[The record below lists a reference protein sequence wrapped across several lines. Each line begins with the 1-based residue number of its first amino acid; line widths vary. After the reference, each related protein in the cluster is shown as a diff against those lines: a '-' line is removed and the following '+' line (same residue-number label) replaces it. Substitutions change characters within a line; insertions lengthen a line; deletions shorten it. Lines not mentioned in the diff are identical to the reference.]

1 MNFDAL
7 TLTNSHVY
15 YTKMKQIIKKIILLI
30 LSFSLLSIFCVIA
43 VLWAF
48 SNNLPDYKFLKSYKP
63 PVSSKVYSGN
73 GELVNDFST
82 EKRIFVPYNAISEK
96 VINSFLSAE
105 DKNFYSHPGI
115 DARGVLRAII
125 NNISNIVSSK
135 RLEGAST
142 ITQQVAKNFLL
153 TNEVSLN
160 RKIKEAILAFRIE
173 RALSKERILELYLNQ
188 IYLGGG
194 AYGVASASLEYF
206 NKSISELDYAEA
218 ALLAALPKAPSRY
231 NPYKN
236 MELAKFRRNLV
247 LKNLL
252 ENNYINENKY
262 KKFINSKIILKK
274 RKKTFTEDTSYYV
287 EDIRKNVV
295 DQLGFEKVYKQ
306 GLNIST
312 PIDLS
317 LQKIAIKSL
326 RKGLISY
333 DKRKGWRGPLL
344 RNQKLN
350 NWKNKLD
357 KLRLEKS
364 INWEL
369 AIIKK
374 IDKFFIEIETE
385 NELIGIIKYE
395 NISWIKKEFDE
406 ILKIGDII
414 YVENIDKDTYSLKQ
428 LPKVNGGI
436 VVMDPFTGRVLALSG
451 GFSFKKSEF
460 NRATQALRQP
470 GSAFK
475 PFIYALA
482 LENGYTPSTLILDA
496 PLVLEQGIDLKM
508 WKPENYGKKFYGP
521 STLRMGLEKSR
532 NLMTVRIA
540 QDLGLKKIV
549 NFSKQLGIY
558 ENPNELLS
566 ISLGSAE
573 TTLLKLTSAY
583 SSFVNGGKLVKPIM
597 IDRIQ
602 DSEGNTI
609 LNNEKRKCVNCDE
622 ISFLSKDFPKIEDDF
637 LQIFSPQTAYQ
648 MTSILEGT
656 IQNGTG
662 KKLKKLNLDLGG
674 KTGTTNGNTDTWFIG
689 FTSKLAIGVYV
700 GSDNPKSLGRYE
712 TGAKTALPIF
722 GNFVKNAVK
731 KEDARPFKVA
741 DNILMKV
748 IDPVTGKIAEKE
760 SKTTIIEAYKNNQ
773 INNTS
778 SKDINNRLKNN
789 NILKFY

>member
-1 MNFDAL
+1 MYRIIKNILIL
-7 TLTNSHVY
+7 TLSFG
-15 YTKMKQIIKKIILLI
+15 LI
-30 LSFSLLSIFCVIA
+30 GVIAVLA

-48 SNNLPDYKFLKSYKP
+48 SNNLPDYKFLKNYKP
-63 PVSSKVYSGN
+63 SVSSKVYSGD

-96 VINSFLSAE
+96 IINSFLSAE
-105 DKNFYSHPGI
+105 DKNFYSHPGV
-115 DARGVLRAII
+115 DAKGVLRAIV
-125 NNISNIVSSK
+125 NNISNIASSK

-206 NKSISELDYAEA
+206 DKSISELNYDEA

-236 MELAKFRRNLV
+236 IELAKFRRNLV

-252 ENNYINENKY
+252 ENNYISKIEYERFVNK
-262 KKFINSKIILKK
+262 KIILKK
-274 RKKTFTEDTSYYV
+274 RKKTFREDTSYYV
-287 EDIRKNVV
+287 EDIRKDVV
-295 DQLGFEKVYKQ
+295 EQLGFDKVYKN

-312 PIDLS
+312 PIDLK
-317 LQKIAIKSL
+317 LQKIAIRSL
-326 RKGLISY
+326 REGLVNY

-344 RNQKLN
+344 RDKKLG
-350 NWKNKLD
+350 NWKD
-357 KLRLEKS
+357 KIDQFRLEKS
-364 INWEL
+364 INWDL

-374 IDKFFIEIETE
+374 IDKFSIDIETE
-385 NELIGIIKYE
+385 NNLNGIIKYE
-395 NISWIKKEFDE
+395 NISWIKKEFNE
-406 ILKIGDII
+406 ILKVGDIV
-414 YVENIDKDTYSLKQ
+414 YVENINSSIFALKQ
-428 LPKVNGGI
+428 LPEVNGGI

-496 PLVLEQGIDLKM
+496 PLVLEQGYDLKV

-540 QDLGLKKIV
+540 QELGLKKIV
-549 NFSKQLGIY
+549 SFSKQLGIY
-558 ENPNELLS
+558 ENPSELLS

-609 LNNEKRKCVNCDE
+609 FNNEKRKCVNCDQ
-622 ISFLSKDFPKIEDDF
+622 ISFLSKNYPKIEDEF

-648 MTSILEGT
+648 MTSILEGAV
-656 IQNGTG
+656 QNGTA
-662 KKLKKLNLDLGG
+662 KKLKNLNLDLAG

-700 GSDNPKSLGRYE
+700 GADNPKSLGRYE

-722 GNFVKNAVK
+722 KSFVKNAVI

-748 IDPVTGKIAEKE
+748 IDPITGKKANSG
-760 SKTTIIEAYKNNQ
+760 SKSTIIEVYKNIQ
-773 INNTS
+773 IDNVLN
-778 SKDINNRLKNN
+778 KDISNRLKNN

>member
-1 MNFDAL
+1 M
-7 TLTNSHVY
+7 HR
-15 YTKMKQIIKKIILLI
+15 IIKNIFIL
-30 LSFSLLSIFCVIA
+30 LLSIGLLSAFAVIA

-63 PVSSKVYSGN
+63 AVSSKVYSGD

-105 DKNFYSHPGI
+105 DKNFFSHPGV
-115 DARGVLRAII
+115 DARGVLRAILK
-125 NNISNIVSSK
+125 NISNIATSK

-173 RALSKERILELYLNQ
+173 RVLSKERILELYLNQ
-188 IYLGGG
+188 IYLGEGT
-194 AYGVASASLEYF
+194 YGVASASLEYF
-206 NKSISELDYAEA
+206 DKSISELNYDEA

-236 MELAKFRRNLV
+236 IDLAKFRRNLV
-247 LKNLL
+247 LKNLF
-252 ENNYINENKY
+252 ENKY
-262 KKFINSKIILKK
+262 INKKNYKELLNNEINLKK

-287 EDIRKNVV
+287 EDIRKDVV
-295 DQLGFEKVYKQ
+295 DKLGFDKVYKQ

-312 PIDLS
+312 PINLD

-326 RKGLISY
+326 REGLISY
-333 DKRKGWRGPLL
+333 EKRKGWRGPIL
-344 RNQKLN
+344 NSKQLN
-350 NWKNKLD
+350 NWSDKLD
-357 KLRLEKS
+357 EYRLEKS
-364 INWEL
+364 INWNL
-369 AIIKK
+369 AIVKK
-374 IDKFFIEIETE
+374 INKFSIEIETE
-385 NELIGIIKYE
+385 NKLIGIVKYE
-395 NISWIKKEFDE
+395 NISWIKKEFNE

-414 YVENIDKDTYSLKQ
+414 YVENLKENIFALRQ
-428 LPKVNGGI
+428 LPSVNGGI

-496 PLVLEQGIDLKM
+496 PLVLEQGTDLKM

-540 QDLGLKKIV
+540 QGLGLKKIV

-558 ENPNELLS
+558 DNPNELLS

-609 LNNEKRKCVNCDE
+609 LNNEKRKCVNCE
-622 ISFLSKDFPKIEDDF
+622 AISHLSKNYPDIKDEF
-637 LQIFSPQTAYQ
+637 LQIFSAETAYQ

-656 IQNGTG
+656 VQNGTG
-662 KKLKKLNLDLGG
+662 RNLKDLNLDLAG

-700 GSDNPKSLGRYE
+700 GFDNPKSLGRNE

-722 GNFVKNAVK
+722 KNFVKNAIN

-741 DNILMKV
+741 DNIIMRV
-748 IDPVTGKIAEKE
+748 IDPITGKKADTS
-760 SKTTIIEAYKNNQ
+760 SKTTIIEVYKNLP
-773 INNTS
+773 INN
-778 SKDINNRLKNN
+778 KLNLDITNRLKNN

>member
-1 MNFDAL
+1 M
-7 TLTNSHVY
+7 HR
-15 YTKMKQIIKKIILLI
+15 IIKNIFILV
-30 LSFSLLSIFCVIA
+30 LSIGLFSTFLIVG

-48 SNNLPDYKFLKSYKP
+48 SSNLPDYKFLKNYKP
-63 PVSSKVYSGN
+63 SVSSKVYSGE
-73 GELVNDFST
+73 GQLVSDFST
-82 EKRIFVPYNAISEK
+82 EKRIFVPYSAIPEK

-105 DKNFYSHPGI
+105 DKNFFSHPGV
-115 DARGVLRAII
+115 DAKGVLRAVI
-125 NNISNIVSSK
+125 NNISNIMTSK

-153 TNEVSLN
+153 TNEVSFN
-160 RKIKEAILAFRIE
+160 RKLKEAILAFRIE

-206 NKSISELDYAEA
+206 DKPINKLNYEEA
-218 ALLAALPKAPSRY
+218 SLLAALPKAPSRY

-236 MELAKFRRNLV
+236 IKLAKHRRDLV

-252 ENNYINENKY
+252 ENNYINKKEFNEFVNNK
-262 KKFINSKIILKK
+262 ILLKK
-274 RKKTFTEDTSYYV
+274 RKKIFLENTHYYV
-287 EDIRKNVV
+287 EDIRKDVI
-295 DQLGFEKVYKQ
+295 DKFGFEKVYKQ
-306 GLNIST
+306 GLNINT
-312 PIDLS
+312 PINLN
-317 LQKIAIKSL
+317 LQKIATQSL
-326 RKGLISY
+326 RDGLINY

-344 RNQKLN
+344 NK
-350 NWKNKLD
+350 KN
-357 KLRLEKS
+357 S
-364 INWEL
+364 INWNVGLEKFKLENSINWSL
-369 AIIKK
+369 AIVKK
-374 IDKFFIEIETE
+374 VNQFSIEIETE
-385 NELIGIIKYE
+385 NKIKGLVKYE
-395 NISWIKKEFDE
+395 NISWTKKEFNE

-414 YVENIDKDTYSLKQ
+414 YVENIKSNIFTLRQ

-496 PLVLEQGIDLKM
+496 PLVLEQGTDLKM

-540 QDLGLKKIV
+540 QDLGLEKII

-558 ENPNELLS
+558 DDPRELLS

-583 SSFVNGGKLVKPIM
+583 CSFVNGGKLINPIM

-609 LNNEKRKCVNCDE
+609 FNNEKRKCANCDQ
-622 ISFLSKDFPKIEDDF
+622 ISFLSKNYPNIEDNF
-637 LQIFSPQTAYQ
+637 LQIFSAETAYQ
-648 MTSILEGT
+648 MTSILEGAV
-656 IQNGTG
+656 QNGTG
-662 KKLKKLNLDLGG
+662 RRLKDLNLDLAG
-674 KTGTTNGNTDTWFIG
+674 KTGTTNGNTDTWFVG
-689 FTSKLAIGVYV
+689 FTSKLVVGVYV
-700 GSDNPKSLGRYE
+700 GFDNPKSLGKYE

-722 GNFVKNAVK
+722 KNFVKSGVK

-748 IDPVTGKIAEKE
+748 IDSVTGKKADIK
-760 SKTTIIEAYKNNQ
+760 SKFTIIESY
-773 INNTS
+773 
-778 SKDINNRLKNN
+778 KDIPSKNVLNLDIKNRLKNN
-789 NILKFY
+789 NILRFY

>member
-1 MNFDAL
+1 M
-7 TLTNSHVY
+7 HR
-15 YTKMKQIIKKIILLI
+15 IIKNIFILL
-30 LSFSLLSIFCVIA
+30 LSFGLLSAFTIIA
-43 VLWAF
+43 ILWAF
-48 SNNLPDYKFLKSYKP
+48 SNNLPDYKFLKNYKP
-63 PVSSKVYSGN
+63 AVSSKVYSGD
-73 GELVNDFST
+73 GELVNDFSS
-82 EKRIFVPYNAISEK
+82 EKRIFVPYNAISKK

-105 DKNFYSHPGI
+105 DKKFFSHPGV
-115 DARGVLRAII
+115 DASGVLRAIV
-125 NNISNIVSSK
+125 NNISNIASSR

-188 IYLGGG
+188 IYLGEG

-206 NKSISELDYAEA
+206 DKPISELNYDEA

-236 MELAKFRRNLV
+236 IELAKFRRDLV

-252 ENNYINENKY
+252 ENKYINKKMY
-262 KKFINSKIILKK
+262 KKFVNNEIDLKK

-287 EDIRKNVV
+287 EDIRKEVV
-295 DQLGFEKVYKQ
+295 DKFGFDKVYKQ

-312 PIDLS
+312 PINLG
-317 LQKIAIKSL
+317 LQKVAIKSL
-326 RKGLISY
+326 REGLISY

-344 RNQKLN
+344 NNKQLN
-350 NWKNKLD
+350 NWKD
-357 KLRLEKS
+357 KLEKYRLEKS
-364 INWEL
+364 INWDL
-369 AIIKK
+369 AIVKK
-374 IDKFFIEIETE
+374 INKFSIEIETE
-385 NELIGIIKYE
+385 NSLDGIIKYE
-395 NISWIKKEFDE
+395 NISWVKKEFNE
-406 ILKIGDII
+406 ILKVGDVI
-414 YVENIDKDTYSLKQ
+414 YVENLRDDIFTLRQ
-428 LPKVNGGI
+428 LPKINGGI

-496 PLVLEQGIDLKM
+496 PLVLEQGSDLKM

-521 STLRMGLEKSR
+521 STLRMGLDKTR

-558 ENPNELLS
+558 DNPSELLS

-609 LNNEKRKCVNCDE
+609 FNNEKRKCSNCDQL
-622 ISFLSKDFPKIEDDF
+622 SFLSKNYPNIKDEF
-637 LQIFSPQTAYQ
+637 LQIFSAETAYQ
-648 MTSILEGT
+648 ITSILEGT

-662 KKLKKLNLDLGG
+662 KNLKDLNLDLGG
-674 KTGTTNGNTDTWFIG
+674 KTGTTNGNTDTWFVG
-689 FTSKLAIGVYV
+689 FTSKLTIGVYV
-700 GSDNPKSLGRYE
+700 GADNPISLGRYE

-722 GNFVKNAVK
+722 KSFVKNAIK

-741 DNILMKV
+741 NNILMKV
-748 IDPVTGKIAEKE
+748 IDPITGKKAETG
-760 SKTTIIEAYKNNQ
+760 SKSTIIEVYKKLPIENMLNQ
-773 INNTS
+773 
-778 SKDINNRLKNN
+778 DISNRLKND
-789 NILKFY
+789 NILRFY

>member
-1 MNFDAL
+1 M
-7 TLTNSHVY
+7 Y
-15 YTKMKQIIKKIILLI
+15 RIIKNIVILISSIGL
-30 LSFSLLSIFCVIA
+30 LATFSLLAI
-43 VLWAF
+43 LWAF
-48 SNNLPDYKFLKSYKP
+48 SSNLPNYKFLKNYKP
-63 PVSSKVYSGN
+63 SVSSKVYSGD
-73 GELVNDFST
+73 GELVNDFSS
-82 EKRIFVPYNAISEK
+82 EKRIFVPYKAISEI

-105 DKNFYSHPGI
+105 DKNFFSHPGV
-115 DARGVLRAII
+115 DAKGVLRAVI
-125 NNISNIVSSK
+125 NNISNVVSSR

-188 IYLGGG
+188 IYLGEG

-206 NKSISELDYAEA
+206 DKPISELNYEEA

-231 NPYKN
+231 NPYKSI
-236 MELAKFRRNLV
+236 ELAKFRRDLV
-247 LKNLL
+247 LNNLF
-252 ENNYINENKY
+252 ENNYIDKKSYE
-262 KKFINSKIILKK
+262 KFINNKIVLKK
-274 RKKTFTEDTSYYV
+274 RKKIFIEDTRYYV
-287 EDIRKNVV
+287 EDIRKDVIKKF
-295 DQLGFEKVYKQ
+295 GFDNVYKQ
-306 GLNIST
+306 GLNINT
-312 PIDLS
+312 PINLS
-317 LQKIAIKSL
+317 LQKIATQSL
-326 RKGLISY
+326 RDGLISY
-333 DKRKGWRGPLL
+333 DKRRGWRGAVLKGK
-344 RNQKLN
+344 KLN
-350 NWKNKLD
+350 SWTKELD
-357 KLRLEKS
+357 GLRLEKS
-364 INWEL
+364 INWNL
-369 AIIKK
+369 AIIKR
-374 IDKFFIEIETE
+374 ISKFSVEIETE
-385 NELIGIIKYE
+385 KKLKGVIKYRNIIWTKKELNELF
-395 NISWIKKEFDE
+395 NV
-406 ILKIGDII
+406 GDVV
-414 YVENIDKDTYSLKQ
+414 YVENINDGIFALRQ
-428 LPKVNGGI
+428 LPDVNGGI

-496 PLVLEQGIDLKM
+496 PLVLKQGSDLKM

-540 QDLGLKKIV
+540 QDLGIKKIV

-558 ENPNELLS
+558 DNPSELLS

-583 SSFVNGGKLVKPIM
+583 SSFVNGGKLIKPIM

-609 LNNEKRKCVNCDE
+609 FNNEKRNCINCSE
-622 ISFLSKDFPKIEDDF
+622 LSYLNKGYPEIEDNF
-637 LQIFSPQTAYQ
+637 LQIFSAQTAYQ
-648 MTSILEGT
+648 MTSILEGVV
-656 IQNGTG
+656 QNGTG
-662 KKLKKLNLDLGG
+662 KKLKDLRIDLGG
-674 KTGTTNGNTDTWFIG
+674 KTGTTNGNTDAWFVG
-689 FTSKLAIGVYV
+689 FTSKLIIGAYV

-722 GNFVKNAVK
+722 KNFIKNAVK

-741 DNILMKV
+741 DNILMMV
-748 IDPVTGKIAEKE
+748 IDPITGIKASSQ
-760 SKTTIIEAYKNNQ
+760 SKKTIIEVYKKLP
-773 INNTS
+773 IENTLNL
-778 SKDINNRLKNN
+778 DINNRLKNN
-789 NILKFY
+789 NILRFY